1 MITFA
6 NQDWLYL
13 LYMCWQK
20 EQIDAKLW
28 NIRCIHICHEVYDV
42 YICHEV
48 YGVLFTVIFVS
59 GRAGRVYFFILG
71 RWSAVLYDTILTSF
85 WASNFYINVHTVNS
99 SWPFFPKTR
108 NIFLMLY
115 IVIGRHIILGHIS
128 PRYTY
133 RETVIYWFYREN

>member
-71 RWSAVLYDTILTSF
+71 RWSAVRYDSYLFLGKQFLYKRPHSQSF
-85 WASNFYINVHTVNS
+85 MT
-99 SWPFFPKTR
+99 FFPKTR
-108 NIFLMLY
+108 KIFLMLY